1 MDQVEQQPIVAS
13 KKRPRSTSEATAAVL
28 DPAPE
33 APEAPPP
40 QVDPT
45 TIFNNIP
52 NASHLASINPKLAL
66 PQTQIRNVMKKA
78 AAGFSNRPDAVYLVS
93 KAAECLLTEILTAA
107 IATIDNTQQEQ
118 QGDQPSTKRHKLTY
132 GDIHTAF
139 ESLKQKSGDGV
150 TPDLSFLN
158 KILPPKGQETTVM
171 GTASDNSSS
180 SSSTKEATQ

>member
-1 MDQVEQQPIVAS
+1 MEQQPIPAT
-13 KKRPRSTSEATAAVL
+13 KKRPRSTSEANAPAAAVPDAVL

-33 APEAPPP
+33 APP

-52 NASHLASINPKLAL
+52 NAIHLASTKPKLTL

-107 IATIDNTQQEQ
+107 IAAVDNAQQEQ
-118 QGDQPSTKRHKLTY
+118 QGDQPSTKRLKLTY

-139 ESLKQKSGDGV
+139 ESLKQVLTDR
-150 TPDLSFLN
+150 
-158 KILPPKGQETTVM
+158 
-171 GTASDNSSS
+171 
-180 SSSTKEATQ
+180 